1 MGIFLCLSFPLSSC
15 LAEAAENDFPS
26 WLNELKE
33 EAVREGVPVAVV
45 SEALDGITLR
55 EEVITRDRNQPEF
68 KLSFKK
74 YMDRVV
80 SERRVQKGL
89 RMMAVHRQ
97 LLNEVAGLY
106 KVQPRFLVAFWG
118 IETDYGRVLGD
129 YSVVQSLVTL
139 AFDPRRSGY
148 FRKELLHS
156 LHILGEGQVP
166 LPKLTGSWAGAIG
179 GLQFMPSVYR
189 KYAVDHDGD
198 GVRDVWRDPG
208 DMFASGASY
217 LASSGWQVGQTWGR
231 EVYLPD
237 DFDKSLVGHKTRLK
251 LAEWQELGVRRY
263 YGRRDLPVRDMYAS
277 LVIPEQKLGRAF
289 LVYDNFEVILKWN
302 RSDFFGLAVG
312 ILADR
317 IKEE

>member
-1 MGIFLCLSFPLSSC
+1 CLTISLSANFS
-15 LAEAAENDFPS
+15 EAAENDFPS
-26 WLNELKE
+26 WLTALKE
-33 EAVREGVPVAVV
+33 EAVREGVPVAIV

-55 EEVITRDRNQPEF
+55 EEVISRDRNQPEF
-68 KLSFKK
+68 KLSFKE
-74 YMDRVV
+74 YLGRVV

-97 LLNEVAGLY
+97 LLDEVAGVY
-106 KVQPRFLVAFWG
+106 KVQPRFLVALWG
-118 IETDYGRVLGD
+118 VETDFGRILGD
-129 YSVVQSLVTL
+129 YPVVQSLVTL

-166 LPKLTGSWAGAIG
+166 LSRLTGSWAGAIG

-189 KYAVDHDGD
+189 KFAVDHDGD
-198 GVRDVWRDPG
+198 GASDVWRDPG

-217 LASSGWQVGQTWGR
+217 LAGSGWQAGQTWGR

-237 DFDKSLVGHKTRLK
+237 DFDESLAGHKIKLK
-251 LAEWQELGVRRY
+251 LAEWQALGVRRY
-263 YGRRDLPVRDMYAS
+263 YGRRDLPVRDMSAS
-277 LVIPEQKLGRAF
+277 LIIPEKRSGRAF

-317 IKEE
+317 IREE